1 MAQKD
6 SRRLS
11 IVLPYLYPDLNN
23 EREKDYYLQNDS
35 DGTGTFIVWRN
46 TEIPEPTEQELANAK
61 EDAVN
66 DFWWKRLRRKR
77 NKLLVDSDWSQGA
90 DIPSDLKSP
99 YVDYRTD
106 LRNLPT
112 TVTKPDFDTLNN
124 QSVNKWIENINSLMP
139 TKPTE

>member
-66 DFWWKRLRRKR
+66 DFWWKRLRTTR

-124 QSVNKWIENINSLMP
+124 QSANKWIENINSLMP
-139 TKPTE
+139 TKPTG

>member
-11 IVLPYLYPDLNN
+11 IVLPYLYPDLKNGH
-23 EREKDYYLQNDS
+23 EKDYYLQNDS
-35 DGTGTFIVWRN
+35 DDTGTFIVWLN
-46 TEIPEPTEQELANAK
+46 TEIPKPTEQELANAK

-66 DFWWKRLRRKR
+66 DFWWKRLRKTR
-77 NKLLVDSDWSQGA
+77 NKLLVNSDWSQGA

-106 LRNLPT
+106 LRDLPT

-124 QSVNKWIENINSLMP
+124 QSANKWIENINSLMP
-139 TKPTE
+139 TKPTG

>member
-66 DFWWKRLRRKR
+66 DFWWKRLRKTR

-112 TVTKPDFDTLNN
+112 TVTKPDFDTLDN

-139 TKPTE
+139 TKPTG

>member
-66 DFWWKRLRRKR
+66 DFWWKRLRTTR

-106 LRNLPT
+106 LRDLPT

-139 TKPTE
+139 TKPTG

>member
-1 MAQKD
+1 M
-6 SRRLS
+6 
-11 IVLPYLYPDLNN
+11 VLPYLYPDLENGY
-23 EREKDYYLQNDS
+23 EKDYYLQNDS

-66 DFWWKRLRRKR
+66 DSWWKRLRRKR

-106 LRNLPT
+106 LRDLPT
-112 TVTKPDFDTLNN
+112 TVTKPDFDTLDN
-124 QSVNKWIENINSLMP
+124 QSVNKWTENINSLMP
-139 TKPTE
+139 TKPTG

>member
-11 IVLPYLYPDLNN
+11 IVLSYLYPDLEN
-23 EREKDYYLQNDS
+23 EQDYYLQNDS
-35 DGTGTFIVWRN
+35 DDTGTFIVWRN

-66 DFWWKRLRRKR
+66 DSWWKRLRRKR
-77 NKLLVDSDWSQGA
+77 NKLLVDSDWTQGA
-90 DIPSDLKSP
+90 DIPSDLKSS

-106 LRNLPT
+106 LRDLPT
-112 TVTKPDFDTLNN
+112 TVTKPDFDTLDN
-124 QSVNKWIENINSLMP
+124 QSVNKWTENINSLMP
-139 TKPTE
+139 TKPTG

>member
-66 DFWWKRLRRKR
+66 DFWWKRLRTTR

-112 TVTKPDFDTLNN
+112 TVTKPDFDTLDN

>member
-66 DFWWKRLRRKR
+66 DFWWKRLRTTR

-124 QSVNKWIENINSLMP
+124 QSANKWIENINSLMP

>member
-11 IVLPYLYPDLNN
+11 IVLPYLYPDLEN

-35 DGTGTFIVWRN
+35 DGTGTFIVWLN

-66 DFWWKRLRRKR
+66 DFWWKRLRTTR

-106 LRNLPT
+106 LRDLPT

-139 TKPTE
+139 TKPTG

>member
-66 DFWWKRLRRKR
+66 DFWWKRLRTTR

-106 LRNLPT
+106 LRDLPT
-112 TVTKPDFDTLNN
+112 TVTKPDFDTLDN

-139 TKPTE
+139 TKPTG

>member
-66 DFWWKRLRRKR
+66 DFWWKRLRKTR

-139 TKPTE
+139 TKPTG

>member
-11 IVLPYLYPDLNN
+11 IVLPYLYPDLEN

-35 DGTGTFIVWRN
+35 DGTGTFIVWLN

-66 DFWWKRLRRKR
+66 DFWWKRLRKTR

-106 LRNLPT
+106 LRDLPT

-139 TKPTE
+139 TKPTG

>member
-66 DFWWKRLRRKR
+66 DFWWKRLRKTR

-106 LRNLPT
+106 LRDLPT

-139 TKPTE
+139 TKPTG

>member
-6 SRRLS
+6 SRRLYM
-11 IVLPYLYPDLNN
+11 VLLYLYPDLENGY
-23 EREKDYYLQNDS
+23 EKDYYLQNDS

-66 DFWWKRLRRKR
+66 DSWWKRLRRKR
-77 NKLLVDSDWSQGA
+77 NKLLVDSDWTQGA
-90 DIPSDLKSP
+90 DIPSDLKSS

-106 LRNLPT
+106 LRDLPT
-112 TVTKPDFDTLNN
+112 TVTKPDFDTLDN
-124 QSVNKWIENINSLMP
+124 QSVNKWTENINSLMP
-139 TKPTE
+139 TKPTG